1 MPELRYDILSG
12 TYAIIASERAKRP
25 NDFRAAQEHEKAVPE
40 LDPKCPFCPGNEK
53 MTPPEIFALRQNGPD
68 NGLSWSIRVVPNKFP
83 AVTSLNNAVSDFSSG
98 PGTAEHPLSIDDSS
112 MYWEAQAVGAH
123 EVVIESRRHNGTLG
137 TYSIDEM
144 AIILNTVK
152 QRYEVLYDS
161 KHIKYVQVFRN
172 WGPLGGASLTHP
184 HFQIIGLPF
193 VPPEFFG
200 EMSRYN
206 EYHSKT
212 GRCIMCDYIERETE
226 KDLRVAA
233 KSREYITLCPFASK
247 YSFET
252 LIVPRK
258 HSVSFSDLNS
268 EELTALARDMI
279 EVFHRYEELFSSL
292 SYNLVIHSL
301 PPIQRSRKQSDYHWH
316 IHVYPR
322 LNVEAGLEKG
332 AGVWI
337 NPTPPE
343 LAALQ
348 FNEKGRV

>member
-12 TYAIIASERAKRP
+12 TYTIIASERAKRP
-25 NDFRAAQEHEKAVPE
+25 NDFRAAQELENAVPE
-40 LDPKCPFCPGNEK
+40 LDPKCPFCPGNER
-53 MTPPEIFALRQNGPD
+53 MTPPEIFALRQDGPNNGP
-68 NGLSWSIRVVPNKFP
+68 NWTIRVVPNKFP
-83 AVTSLNNAVSDFSSG
+83 ALTSVKDVGSDFSSSLG
-98 PGTAEHPLSIDDSS
+98 AAEHPLSVDDSS

-123 EVVIESRRHNGTLG
+123 EVVIESTRHNGTLG
-137 TYSIDEM
+137 TYSTDEM
-144 AIILNTVK
+144 VTVLNTLK
-152 QRYEVLYDS
+152 QRYLVLYDS
-161 KHIKYVQVFRN
+161 KHVKYVQIFRN

-193 VPPEFFG
+193 VPPEVFA
-200 EMSRYN
+200 EVSRYN
-206 EYHSKT
+206 EYNGKT

-226 KDLRVAA
+226 KDLRIAA
-233 KSREYITLCPFASK
+233 KSREFIALCPFASR

-252 LIVPRK
+252 LIVPRN
-258 HSVSFSDLNS
+258 HSVNFSDMNS
-268 EELTALARDMI
+268 EELRALARDMT
-279 EVFHRYEELFSSL
+279 EVFHGYEELFSSL

-301 PPIQRSRKQSDYHWH
+301 PPGQRSRKQANYHWH

-348 FNEKGRV
+348 FDEKGRV